1 MEDLKKLLTSIL
13 KALTQVVKMKLSG
26 KFDKLGSSSHE
37 SGTPNEDPFMRN
49 TAGDA
54 SMHLPLLCL
63 YNQAYGHVTRTI
75 AGQQDQKSGGRNLTW
90 SQRKET
96 QVGTCQA
103 LLCLFVTIFDPK
115 FFRK

>member
-1 MEDLKKLLTSIL
+1 
-13 KALTQVVKMKLSG
+13 
-26 KFDKLGSSSHE
+26 
-37 SGTPNEDPFMRN
+37 MRN

-54 SMHLPLLCL
+54 SMHLPFLCI

-96 QVGTCQA
+96 QVGTC
-103 LLCLFVTIFDPK
+103 
-115 FFRK
+115 